1 MELAIT
7 CMETKT
13 SLWSLIN
20 QLEVMLHL
28 QIIQRFPSKRNVL
41 FWFKWKMTV
50 INLLVMFI
58 ISQTIKSSILS
69 LNQLLEKDHE
79 IEMKYC
85 TLTLLDTHGTMIV
98 RVTMTKNR
106 IFLLNI
112 EMDMLKCLKSYVKDE
127 TWFWHMR
134 LMHINFGIL
143 KTMT

>member
-1 MELAIT
+1 
-7 CMETKT
+7 METKT

-28 QIIQRFPSKRNVL
+28 QIIQRFPSKRNVR

-112 EMDMLKCLKSYVKDE
+112 EMDMLKCLKAYVKDE

>member
-1 MELAIT
+1 
-7 CMETKT
+7 
-13 SLWSLIN
+13 
-20 QLEVMLHL
+20 
-28 QIIQRFPSKRNVL
+28 
-41 FWFKWKMTV
+41 MTV

-58 ISQTIKSSILS
+58 ISQTIKSNILS

-127 TWFWHMR
+127 TWF
-134 LMHINFGIL
+134 
-143 KTMT
+143 

>member
-1 MELAIT
+1 
-7 CMETKT
+7 METKT

-20 QLEVMLHL
+20 QLEVMSHL
-28 QIIQRFPSKRNVL
+28 QIIQRFPSKRNVR

-85 TLTLLDTHGTMIV
+85 MLTLLDTHGTMIV
-98 RVTMTKNR
+98 RVTMTKNI

-112 EMDMLKCLKSYVKDE
+112 EMDMLKCLKAYVKDE